1 MPTLQTLLQVLLL
14 IPLLW
19 LGSCQSPQPS
29 QPMQATSRL
38 LPVVASPAPDLSG
51 HWEKNFNMSD
61 DFSSRIA
68 LFVADI
74 QRRYSVPQGQARGD
88 FAFGSTTPIR
98 AEAING
104 LARFAEELTRMP
116 LLEVR
121 QDAMAIH
128 VERENDFSL
137 RCSWQD
143 GEPVRS
149 SSVFGIDACGWSGQ
163 RLLFS
168 MTLQGGLGILHQF
181 SLSAD
186 GALLDVTTTVSSES
200 VAAPLIIRN
209 VYQRYE
215 PPEENY
221 NCILTLTRSRVCTQR
236 GTPR

>member
-1 MPTLQTLLQVLLL
+1 MPPLQTHFQALLL

-19 LGSCQSPQPS
+19 LTSCQSAPPS
-29 QPMQATSRL
+29 QAQQDMPRL
-38 LPVVASPAPDLSG
+38 LPLVATPAPDLSG

-74 QRRYSVPQGQARGD
+74 QRRYTVPQGQRGRGD
-88 FAFGSTTPIR
+88 FAMGGTPIR

-104 LARFAEELTRMP
+104 LARFAEELTRIP
-116 LLEVR
+116 LLEIL
-121 QDAMAIH
+121 QDDIGIH
-128 VERENDFSL
+128 IERENDFSL

-143 GEPVRS
+143 GEPERS

-186 GALLDVTTTVSSES
+186 GSMLDLTTTVSSDS